1 MISFLFLL
9 TAALQTVNGIKYIH
23 IGINKSADSI
33 HMKDIQRTKDVT
45 LWGTLK
51 ERMEILRTFTIT
63 CSTLLVTS
71 MTSLQPETDLHA
83 IQKPKLRL
91 I

>member
-1 MISFLFLL
+1 MYV
-9 TAALQTVNGIKYIH
+9 Q
-23 IGINKSADSI
+23 IGINKTTDSL
-33 HMKDIQRTKDVT
+33 HTKDIQRTTDVT

-83 IQKPKLRL
+83 IQKPKLRFKL
-91 I
+91 K